1 MQSSWFSEL
10 FRLLVL
16 PLQYELVRED
26 TITILGYLNSRV
38 LPRRGVIG
46 DITTSAKRGSLVG
59 IFGGGGIIILF
70 VLLLWWKNHTDQP

>member
-26 TITILGYLNSRV
+26 TISILGEELSVISLRLRNEEAWLEYLEE
-38 LPRRGVIG
+38 
-46 DITTSAKRGSLVG
+46 VG
-59 IFGGGGIIILF
+59 
-70 VLLLWWKNHTDQP
+70 